1 VVFLKRLFAPLAA
14 LLALVSPSIAS
25 AKASQTAHPALWQL
39 SDHDTT
45 IYLFGTI
52 HLLPDNYQWRS
63 PKLDQAMSG
72 SQQLIVETIIDQKD
86 PTKLMNVLAG
96 MAYARGLPP
105 LSDRVPAAKRDALA
119 KAVKESG
126 IPPAFLDQMK
136 TWAAAF
142 MLLGN
147 QYRQMGLKGT
157 DGVESILRDNFTGA
171 GKPIGELETNADQ
184 LGFFDKLPE
193 AAQRALLEGSIE
205 ASDDTTKEFQGM
217 LKAWSKGDVE
227 AIARSFDQELS
238 GSPDLKEALLRHRN
252 ANWSKWIE
260 QRMAQPGTIIVAVG
274 AGHLAGPD
282 SVISFLKKDGYHVR
296 RVQ

>member
-1 VVFLKRLFAPLAA
+1 
-14 LLALVSPSIAS
+14 
-25 AKASQTAHPALWQL
+25 
-39 SDHDTT
+39 
-45 IYLFGTI
+45 
-52 HLLPDNYQWRS
+52 
-63 PKLDQAMSG
+63 
-72 SQQLIVETIIDQKD
+72 
-86 PTKLMNVLAG
+86 
-96 MAYARGLPP
+96 
-105 LSDRVPAAKRDALA
+105 
-119 KAVKESG
+119 
-126 IPPAFLDQMK
+126 
-136 TWAAAF
+136 

-157 DGVESILRDNFTGA
+157 DGVESILRENFTGA

-227 AIARSFDQELS
+227 AIARNFDQELS

-252 ANWSKWIE
+252 VNWSKWIE

>member
-1 VVFLKRLFAPLAA
+1 VTFFKRLFAPIAA
-14 LLALVSPSIAS
+14 LLALSSPTIAS
-25 AKASQTAHPALWQL
+25 AKTAHPALWEL

-52 HLLPDNYQWRS
+52 HLLPDDYQWRS
-63 PKLDQAMSG
+63 PKLDQAVNG

-86 PTKLMNVLAG
+86 PTKLMSVLAG
-96 MAYARGLPP
+96 MAYERGLPP
-105 LSDRVPAAKRDALA
+105 LAERVPAAKRDALA

-157 DGVESILRDNFTGA
+157 GGVESILRDDFTGA
-171 GKPIGELETNADQ
+171 GKPIGELESNADQ

-193 AAQRALLEGSIE
+193 TAQRALLEGSIE
-205 ASDDTTKEFQGM
+205 PSNDTVKEFNGM
-217 LKAWSKGDVE
+217 LKAWSSGNVAE
-227 AIARSFDQELS
+227 IAHSFDQELS

-252 ANWSKWIE
+252 LNWSKWIE
-260 QRMAQPGTIIVAVG
+260 QRMTEPGTIIIAVG

-282 SVISFLKKDGYHVR
+282 SVISFLGKDGYHVR